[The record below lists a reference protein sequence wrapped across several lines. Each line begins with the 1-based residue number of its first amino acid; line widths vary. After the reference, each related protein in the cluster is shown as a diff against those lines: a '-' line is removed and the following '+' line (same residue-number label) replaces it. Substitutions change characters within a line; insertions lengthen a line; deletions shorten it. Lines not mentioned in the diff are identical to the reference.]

1 MKRIFLA
8 VGMLGLVVSV
18 NGASR
23 SMSESKD
30 SRERFA
36 KNLQS
41 MDLEARLTAT
51 GKMAGARRVGKFWAY
66 ASFDM
71 STTGR
76 ALAERLEREIQTTVN
91 MTVAEQIE
99 DVIVGCCVMR
109 DNQLKP
115 DTWRIQN
122 IDDPLDFFPKIGSGD
137 LLMVG
142 CIGHGEVRIYYFL
155 GEREAKVFGENK
167 ARNGHCFH
175 DQTDLI
181 KKIKDHAEQSDEQYV
196 FSAEEEKLFETF
208 PDSMRLILSLRL
220 PGRQNQQAVS
230 AVSSSS
236 VSSRSASS
244 ISSQSSS
251 SLAQT
256 SLSASA
262 QSASAVSS
270 QNQVAVNQQQVEEVA
285 KIAAAQRVQNEV
297 EARVVSDVPRI
308 SVIPL
313 RARHVVVEEENAP
326 VPVQPQAELNRQEN
340 QAQLER
346 APQAQPALEQPQPQ
360 AEPQQPRVQPQAG
373 LNRQENQAQLER
385 VPQVQQLNQQEQL
398 PQANPQQGKWG
409 WKRKTAL
416 AVGAAVVI
424 GSGAGVAALGVAGAK
439 AAVVVGAAGAKAVVI
454 KAGCFLAPH
463 LMRQLGWMA
472 VRPWWYLGL

>member
-8 VGMLGLVVSV
+8 VGMLGLVISV

-30 SRERFA
+30 SRERSA
-36 KNLQS
+36 KSLQA
-41 MDLEARLTAT
+41 MDLETRLDTIARE
-51 GKMAGARRVGKFWAY
+51 AGAMRVGKLWAY

-71 STTGR
+71 STAGR
-76 ALAERLEREIQTTVN
+76 AFAERLERDIQATVN
-91 MTVAEQIE
+91 MAVAEQIE

-142 CIGHGEVRIYYFL
+142 CVGHGEVRIYYFL
-155 GEREAKVFGENK
+155 GGKEVKAYDENK
-167 ARNGHCFH
+167 AKNGHCFH

-181 KKIKDHAEQSDEQYV
+181 KKIKNHAEQSDEQCV
-196 FSAEEEKLFETF
+196 LSAQEERTLETF
-208 PDSMRLILSLRL
+208 PESMRLILSLRL

-251 SLAQT
+251 SVAQT
-256 SLSASA
+256 SLSASS
-262 QSASAVSS
+262 QSALAVLS

-285 KIAAAQRVQNEV
+285 KIAAAQQVQNGA
-297 EARVVSDVPRI
+297 EAQVVSDVPRI

-313 RARHVVVEEENAP
+313 RARHVVVEEQNAP
-326 VPVQPQAELNRQEN
+326 VPVQQARPQRE
-340 QAQLER
+340 
-346 APQAQPALEQPQPQ
+346 PQ

-385 VPQVQQLNQQEQL
+385 VPQVQQLNQQQQL

-439 AAVVVGAAGAKAVVI
+439 AVAI
-454 KAGCFLAPH
+454 KAGCYLAPH
-463 LMRQLGWMA
+463 IMRQLGWMA

>member
-8 VGMLGLVVSV
+8 VGMLGLVVSL

-23 SMSESKD
+23 SLSKAKGNREYSAES
-30 SRERFA
+30 
-36 KNLQS
+36 LQA
-41 MDLEARLTAT
+41 MGLEARLTT
-51 GKMAGARRVGKFWAY
+51 IGNGAGARRVLKPWAY

-91 MTVAEQIE
+91 RAVAEESE

-122 IDDPLDFFPKIGSGD
+122 IDDPLIFFPKIGSGD

-142 CIGHGEVRIYYFL
+142 CVGHGEVRIYYFL
-155 GEREAKVFGENK
+155 GGKEVKAYDENDK
-167 ARNGHCFH
+167 KNGHCFH

-181 KKIKDHAEQSDEQYV
+181 KKIKDHAEQSNEQCV
-196 FSAEEEKLFETF
+196 LSAQEEKTLETF
-208 PDSMRLILSLRL
+208 PESMRLILSLRL
-220 PGRQNQQAVS
+220 SGRQNQQIVS
-230 AVSSSS
+230 AASSSS
-236 VSSRSASS
+236 VSSQSS
-244 ISSQSSS
+244 SSVLSQSSS
-251 SLAQT
+251 SVGQT
-256 SLSASA
+256 SLSAVS

-270 QNQVAVNQQQVEEVA
+270 QNHIAVNQQQVEEIA
-285 KIAAAQRVQNEV
+285 KIAAVQRVQNEV

-308 SVIPL
+308 SAIPL
-313 RARHVVVEEENAP
+313 RAGRVVIEEQNAP
-326 VPVQPQAELNRQEN
+326 VPAQPQVELNRQEN
-340 QAQLER
+340 QAR
-346 APQAQPALEQPQPQ
+346 LEQ
-360 AEPQQPRVQPQAG
+360 A
-373 LNRQENQAQLER
+373 
-385 VPQVQQLNQQEQL
+385 PQVQQLNQQQQL

-416 AVGAAVVI
+416 IVGAAVVI

-439 AAVVVGAAGAKAVVI
+439 AVAI
-454 KAGCFLAPH
+454 KAGCYLAPH